1 MSRLED
7 SFLVL
12 PPLQQ
17 HLLLHGTAAGGASG
31 RGDAQALAHVHDKVQ
46 HAAALSELGRS
57 TPEEACHLPLCA
69 DCAAF
74 VCADLEERAREVGEQ
89 HRAIVTA
96 LHDERRRA
104 AAETQLHSVSARA
117 VSRRPANAAPLGPH
131 RPSPARARAGAY
143 AQDLARENA
152 RVAKD
157 EAAVERELAELLEQ
171 QEEVRAQLGALAA
184 DHAALDVEADD
195 FWRRFNAA
203 QLDASERADAQ
214 LHHSQLLAHCTRELR
229 RLKGTSVLD
238 DVFDIWFEG
247 AFGTIN
253 GLRLGRLPGEPVDWS
268 EVNAALGHAAL
279 LVDTLAAAHHLRF
292 PKHTLHLMGSFT
304 KIAHNDEPKTLLELH
319 GSGTLQLGRIF
330 SSTRFDRALSMFLQ
344 CVGALVAHAR
354 RSASPTLG
362 DAPYRIDDDK
372 IGTPDAMLSIR
383 LQYNQDEL
391 WTRAL
396 KYMLTDLKWLLAWH
410 TQVTAVATRRLGP
423 AASDS

>member
-1 MSRLED
+1 MLFAVCETCNAPFSPSIPPPRRPAVSRLED

-104 AAETQLHSVSARA
+104 AAETQLHS
-117 VSRRPANAAPLGPH
+117 
-131 RPSPARARAGAY
+131 
-143 AQDLARENA
+143 DLARENA